1 MAFGSTPPLDIQIGG
16 IPIKKT
22 EEQRL
27 LGVILD
33 KNLDFN
39 LQVDHAI
46 SKARKT
52 FGKLAYLI
60 KGRKGLPVKEAIEI
74 FKGLVRH
81 HLEYAFPSWANLKE
95 NEIKRLEVVQSKC
108 LRQLI
113 GAKAHSTRRCILRAK
128 II

>member
-1 MAFGSTPPLDIQIGG
+1 MEVANDVRSLQAKLQEAANEIKKWADKWGLDINLGKTKSMAFGSTPPLDIQIGG

-39 LQVDHAI
+39 LQLDHAI
-46 SKARKT
+46 KARKT
-52 FGKLAYLI
+52 FGKLANLI
-60 KGRKGLPVKEAIEI
+60 NKGRKGLPVKEAIEI

-81 HLEYAFPSWANLKE
+81 HLEYAFPS
-95 NEIKRLEVVQSKC
+95 
-108 LRQLI
+108 
-113 GAKAHSTRRCILRAK
+113 
-128 II
+128 